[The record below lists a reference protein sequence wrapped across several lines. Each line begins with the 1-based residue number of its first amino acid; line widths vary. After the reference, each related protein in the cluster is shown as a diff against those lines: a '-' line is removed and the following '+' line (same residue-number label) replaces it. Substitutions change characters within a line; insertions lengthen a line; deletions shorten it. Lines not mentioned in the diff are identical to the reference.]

1 MATTIA
7 NATKENI
14 SVKVA
19 GNWFNWGPEKSR
31 VIQNDGIAKF
41 IQMEL
46 TDSGL
51 YIVPTLVGE
60 DEEVTPE
67 ELAERKEAAREQ
79 IEVAKQTALERYI
92 AKHRAVIYNNQVSLR
107 RDLEMKNIK
116 ADPAAFASEGEINS
130 MRLVAKYQKGSEDA
144 EQAKIDEVK
153 KLMGAVKGK

>member
-51 YIVPTLVGE
+51 YVVPTLVGE
-60 DEEVTPE
+60 EEEITPE
-67 ELAERKEAAREQ
+67 ELELRKEAAKET
-79 IEVAKQTALERYI
+79 IELAKQNALDRYI
-92 AKHRAVIYNNQVSLR
+92 AKHRQVIYNNQVSLR
-107 RDLEMKNIK
+107 RDLEMASIK
-116 ADPAAFASEGEINS
+116 ADPAAFASDGEINS
-130 MRLVAKYQKGSEDA
+130 MRLVAKYQKNAEDA

-153 KLMGAVKGK
+153 KIMGQVKGK